1 MKFTKVSIDGYG
13 RFKDREVEISPG
25 LQVVAG
31 PNEQG
36 KSTLRH
42 FIGDMLYGQK
52 RSTVQRLYDESNH
65 LRAPWDEFEGL
76 VDGIMAAYD
85 PLD

>member
-13 RFKDREVEISPG
+13 RFKDRDVELNPG

-42 FIGDMLYGQK
+42 FMGDMLYGQK
-52 RSTVQRLYDESNH
+52 RSTVQRLYDEAWN
-65 LRAPWDEFEGL
+65 
-76 VDGIMAAYD
+76 
-85 PLD
+85 